1 VCGTG
6 IGMAVCANKFKGI
19 RAAVCHDLYSAQRAI
34 LSNDCQVLC
43 MGSLIIGKSLAQEIL
58 KVWLDI
64 ERNGGTAAKVKKI
77 EQLEN

>member
-1 VCGTG
+1 
-6 IGMAVCANKFKGI
+6 
-19 RAAVCHDLYSAQRAI
+19 
-34 LSNDCQVLC
+34 

-77 EQLEN
+77 EQLED